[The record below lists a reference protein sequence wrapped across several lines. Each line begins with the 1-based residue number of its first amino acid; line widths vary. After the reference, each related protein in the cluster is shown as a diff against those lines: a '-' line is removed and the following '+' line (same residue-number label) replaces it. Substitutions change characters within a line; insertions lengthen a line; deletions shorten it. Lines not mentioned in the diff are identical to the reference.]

1 MFMSEVLD
9 VLRTVTWLGSPLLG
23 TRNANAELEKDLQYK
38 CLEWD
43 GYIPSVGAKIAVQ
56 APFVIGCLL
65 FFVCPV
71 MTKWK

>member
-23 TRNANAELEKDLQYK
+23 TRNANAELEKDLQYE

-43 GYIPSVGAKIAVQ
+43 GYIPSVGTKIAVQ
-56 APFVIGCLL
+56 
-65 FFVCPV
+65 FFVCPIY
-71 MTKWK
+71 MTS